1 MPSIWKS
8 FLRPK
13 AEPYQ
18 FPKAEELAAEDFEP
32 FVPPEGG
39 GEGAEAPSFADEFSA
54 ALQAELAEAKQNSAP
69 PEPEEPLDPVSLAEA
84 QAEEIVK
91 DAQRRAEEILAQA
104 EQEAAAQ
111 AEKLYDTAK
120 QEGFEAGRAEG
131 ITAGVAQALEE
142 NRAVQE
148 AQAAEAVKEIDK
160 FLEQA
165 GAALDR
171 QMEDNIE
178 ELRDL
183 AIAIAEKVVSVSLK
197 SSSEVIGK
205 MIQAAVDKRKRRE
218 WAHIYIAECDAK
230 HFTKVPASLTAAL
243 SSLSDRVRII
253 PMADDEAGTCI
264 IEMPDEII
272 DASAATQLNNIRT
285 LLSDAPTGG
294 MDGSLNFGGLN
305 FTGGGIQH

>member
-1 MPSIWKS
+1 M
-8 FLRPK
+8 RPK

-18 FPKAEELAAEDFEP
+18 FPKAEELEAEEFEP
-32 FVPPEGG
+32 FAAPEA
-39 GEGAEAPSFADEFSA
+39 GEMGEEKASPLSFDDEISA
-54 ALQAELAEAKQNSAP
+54 ALQEELAEAKQNSAP
-69 PEPEEPLDPVSLAEA
+69 EPEPEEPLDPVSFAQI
-84 QAEEIVK
+84 QAEEIMK
-91 DAQRRAEEILAQA
+91 DARRRAEELIAQA
-104 EQEAAAQ
+104 EQEAAAE

-120 QEGFEAGRAEG
+120 KEGFEAGRAEG
-131 ITAGVAQALEE
+131 ITQGVAQAMEE

-148 AQAAEAVKEIDK
+148 QQAAEAAKEIEK
-160 FLEQA
+160 FLERA

-171 QMEDNIE
+171 QMDDNVE

-183 AIAIAEKVVSVSLK
+183 AIAIAEKVVCVSLK

-253 PMADDEAGTCI
+253 PIADDETGTCI

-272 DASAATQLNNIRT
+272 DASAATQLNNIRS
-285 LLSDAPTGG
+285 LLADAPAGG
-294 MDGSLNFGGLN
+294 FDGNLNFGGLN
-305 FTGGGIQH
+305 FNGGVQH